1 MELRKELA
9 DLGVDA
15 GAHTIAV
22 HLSRR
27 HGEDVVPS
35 VATIWRILSR
45 RGFVTP
51 QPQKR
56 PRSSFI
62 RFCAEMPNERWQADI
77 THWRLAGGSEVEI
90 LNVIDDHSR
99 LLVASDARGVFKAAD
114 VVATFRT
121 GAATC
126 GFPAQL
132 LTDNGAVFTAV
143 PRKGRCAIEAETARL
158 GIRLGP
164 LEPLPPADL
173 REGGAVPPDAQEV
186 AGQTAGTD
194 ERGRAAESSSIGS
207 PRTTTP

>member
-90 LNVIDDHSR
+90 LNDRRSLEAPGGLGCSGGLQGR
-99 LLVASDARGVFKAAD
+99 RRRGD
-114 VVATFRT
+114 
-121 GAATC
+121 
-126 GFPAQL
+126 
-132 LTDNGAVFTAV
+132 V
-143 PRKGRCAIEAETARL
+143 PRGRR
-158 GIRLGP
+158 
-164 LEPLPPADL
+164 DL
-173 REGGAVPPDAQEV
+173 RVPGSAAHRQRGGVHRGAPQ
-186 AGQTAGTD
+186 GQVRD
-194 ERGRAAESSSIGS
+194 RGRDRPARDPARSTRAPTTRRPAGRWSGSTRRSRSGWPNSRHRRAWQSCRSSSIGS